1 MMIYNLSNADLAI
14 GDGAASKKRA
24 ELVLEDKYK
33 GITLHGRIRHKIKLS
48 QPTRNSV
55 YSCLFTRY
63 GLDTGTEWQQEH
75 FQSLFPKE
83 VEVWAKATI
92 SNADKVH
99 AAALVE
105 EDLQDHRDATFVRYL
120 LLVDKMGHRRYV
132 TPEFEPTE
140 CFGRLKYILKF
151 DLPAG
156 ITPLVTQTTTLVLAI
171 IQSTEVV
178 YETPLKIPYFDK
190 FGRSEAVDMTT
201 VMCIVGRVK
210 DHRGRWA
217 IVDRSEL
224 SSTRLWPVIQPLFA
238 RRRASP

>member
-1 MMIYNLSNADLAI
+1 
-14 GDGAASKKRA
+14 
-24 ELVLEDKYK
+24 
-33 GITLHGRIRHKIKLS
+33 
-48 QPTRNSV
+48 
-55 YSCLFTRY
+55 LFTRY

-92 SNADKVH
+92 SNGDKVH

-105 EDLQDHRDATFVRYL
+105 EDLQGHRDATFVRVSKLCPVQRKSDPILQYL

-178 YETPLKIPYFDK
+178 YKTPLKIPYFDK
-190 FGRSEAVDMTT
+190 LGRSEAVDMTT
-201 VMCIVGRVK
+201 VMCIVRRV
-210 DHRGRWA
+210 
-217 IVDRSEL
+217 
-224 SSTRLWPVIQPLFA
+224 
-238 RRRASP
+238 